1 VTDTDSGP
9 PAKEHRTPASLRCR
23 LGHLV
28 AAELLG
34 PQEGPT
40 EEVAESRVSDR
51 YLVGMLAPRNQPV
64 GEEGDESFEDAA
76 EPEDS
81 DDGTSD
87 PVRTRSDSL
96 LPSSFGMTFV
106 VAGDVTE
113 LEIEARWGI
122 YNRVESETLTRN
134 PRGRDAASGKQN
146 GIATSDEPALVWKR
160 EQKGGKLTIRL
171 SKGPIAPEV
180 VDDSQPDVVVR
191 GVVREEGGER
201 TITLFIVN
209 QQMVDKD
216 TSRKDRYWLFQ
227 VELMV
232 RDPAGR
238 PVFLRKA
245 RQLAAHDPN
254 DDLRW
259 EDRELE
265 MLYRHD
271 QEFAVGH
278 GIATD
283 WKVDPAD
290 SWQAFEIRTVAIPSY
305 EVRQQTPPAP
315 TEPGYESLR
324 GVELRMD
331 ALSTLSTP
339 ELVCKL
345 KPLADAYEAWIAAQ
359 EVEAKRPDERLQG
372 YEDVVARSLGSC
384 RDTCRRIREGI
395 ETIANNAQAAEAFCF
410 ANRAMWQQ
418 RVHSIYSLGV
428 RRHGEKA
435 PRLADVDADPKN
447 KSWRPF
453 QLAFMLLN
461 LPSITDF
468 HHQDRSHATQAI
480 ADLLWFPTGGGKTE
494 AYLGLAAFTMGLR
507 RLQGV
512 IDGHPGSAGVSVFM
526 RYTLRLLTLQQFQR
540 ASALLCAMETIRRE
554 AVANGDTRWGAT
566 DQPFLLGLWVGAK
579 STPNWTDD
587 SKAVVDALRQGQQ
600 HTVGGKGSPKQLT
613 NCPWCG
619 TKISSRNLEVE
630 TVGSGR
636 GRTYM
641 FCDAPS
647 CEFSRRNAP
656 EGLPVLVVDE
666 EIYRRLPSMLIA
678 TVDKFAQMPWNGLT
692 EMLFGRV
699 EKYCPRHG
707 FRSPDTDDKDTH
719 RARSPLPATQSIA
732 HPNLRPPDLIIQDE
746 LHLISGPL
754 GSMVGLYETAID
766 ELCSWEVD
774 GKRVRPK
781 VIASTA
787 TVRNAKS
794 QIHELFC
801 RRLNVFPPPGIDASE
816 NFFSKRRETSD
827 VPGRQYIGICA
838 PGRSLKAALIRVFV
852 AFLAAGAKLY
862 EEHDAAADPWLTTV
876 GYFNSLRELG
886 GMRRMVGEDV
896 RNRLRHMDKRGLS
909 TRILHKI
916 EELTSRKQSTDIP
929 IILDRLEEQFSKAR
943 DALREK
949 HAKENLE
956 PIVRPIDVML
966 ATSMLSV
973 GVDIDRLG
981 LMIVG
986 GQPKATSEYI
996 QATSRVG
1003 RKHPGLVCTVYNWA
1017 RPRDLSH
1024 YERFRHY
1031 HATFYQHVEALSVT
1045 PFAPRAL
1052 DRGLSAL
1059 LASLVRLGSHQF
1071 NANDAARSVD
1081 GHARFA
1087 DAAIE
1092 AIRRRVA
1099 NISDPIVAQTVVA
1112 QLKNRADE
1120 WASRAQRTATLVY
1133 RRSGR
1138 DDVAVPLLQK
1148 PEERDWQVFTCLN
1161 SLRDVE
1167 PSCDLVLI
1175 EDATRPRV

>member
-1 VTDTDSGP
+1 MPEPSTPSI
-9 PAKEHRTPASLRCR
+9 PAVPASPEALRSK
-23 LGHLV
+23 LNHLV
-28 AAELLG
+28 VAELLG
-34 PQEGPT
+34 PQGGPT

-51 YLVGMLAPRNQPV
+51 YLVGMLAPRSQTA
-64 GEEGDESFEDAA
+64 GQEADEGFEDGS
-76 EPEDS
+76 EPEES
-81 DDGTSD
+81 DDGKAD

-106 VAGDVTE
+106 VAKDAKE
-113 LEIEARWGI
+113 LEVEARWGK
-122 YNRVESETLTRN
+122 YERVESETITHR
-134 PRGRDAASGKQN
+134 PKKKDAKEDQ
-146 GIATSDEPALVWKR
+146 DEVPSLVWRR
-160 EQKGGKLTIRL
+160 EPKGGKKIITLA
-171 SKGPIAPEV
+171 KGPIAATV
-180 VDDSQPDVVVR
+180 IDDSEPDVVIR
-191 GVVREEGGER
+191 GIVREDSGER

-209 QQMVDKD
+209 QQMIDAD
-216 TSRKDRYWLFQ
+216 TTRKDRFWIFQ
-227 VELMV
+227 VELKV
-232 RDPAGR
+232 RDPHGAAMFR
-238 PVFLRKA
+238 RRA
-245 RQLAAHDPN
+245 RRLASSDPN

-283 WKVDPAD
+283 WTEDPKNP
-290 SWQAFEIRTVAIPSY
+290 WQATEVRTAAIPSY
-305 EVRQQTPPAP
+305 EVRQQTPPTP
-315 TEPGYESLR
+315 TEPGYEELA

-331 ALSTLSTP
+331 SLSALSSS
-339 ELVCKL
+339 ELVAKL
-345 KPLADAYEAWIAAQ
+345 MPLADAYDTWIARQATK
-359 EVEAKRPDERLQG
+359 AKQPEEGLAG
-372 YEDVVARSLGSC
+372 YEDVVTRAMGSC
-384 RDTCRRIREGI
+384 RETCRRIREGI
-395 ETIANNAQAAEAFCF
+395 ALLQSNSQAADSFRF

-418 RVHSIYSLGV
+418 RIHSIYSLG
-428 RRHGEKA
+428 RRRKGEAA
-435 PRLADVDADPKN
+435 PKLDEIDQDPKN

-453 QLAFMLLN
+453 QLAFILLN
-461 LPSITDF
+461 LPSITDI
-468 HHQDRSHATQAI
+468 HHQDRCHATQAV

-494 AYLGLAAFTMGLR
+494 AYLGLAAYTMGLR
-507 RLQGV
+507 RLQGIV
-512 IDGHPGSAGVSVFM
+512 EGRPGHAGLSVLM

-540 ASALLCAMETIRRE
+540 ATALLCAMETIRRE
-554 AVANGDTRWGAT
+554 AVGHGDFRWGTA

-600 HTVGGKGSPKQLT
+600 HTVANKGSPKQLT

-619 TKISSRNLEVE
+619 TKVMPRNLDVE
-630 TVGSGR
+630 TVGGGR
-636 GRTYM
+636 GRTFM
-641 FCDAPS
+641 FCDSAL
-647 CEFSRRNAP
+647 CEFSKRHAP

-707 FRSPDTDDKDTH
+707 FRSPDTEDKDTH
-719 RARSPLPATQSIA
+719 RARNSLPSTQSAI

-766 ELCSWEVD
+766 ELCSWEVG

-801 RRLNVFPPPGIDASE
+801 RRLNVFPPPGIDASQ
-816 NFFSKRRETSD
+816 NFFSKRRETSE
-827 VPGRQYIGICA
+827 VPGRQYMGICA

-862 EEHDAAADPWLTTV
+862 DDHDAAADPWLTTV

-896 RNRLRHMDKRGLS
+896 RNRLRHMDKRGLA
-909 TRILHKI
+909 TRILYKI

-943 DALREK
+943 DGLREE
-949 HAKENLE
+949 HAKKDLD
-956 PIVRPIDVML
+956 PVPRPIDVML

-1059 LASLVRLGSHQF
+1059 LVSLVRLGGQRF
-1071 NANDAARSVD
+1071 NPNESARGVD
-1081 GHARFA
+1081 GHAGFA
-1087 DAAIE
+1087 DVAIE
-1092 AIRRRVA
+1092 AIRRRIA
-1099 NISDPIVAQTVVA
+1099 NIADPVLAQTVVA

-1133 RRSGR
+1133 KRSGR

-1175 EDATRPRV
+1175 EDATRPRT

>member
-1 VTDTDSGP
+1 MLNTDAGL
-9 PAKEHRTPASLRCR
+9 PAEDHPTPVSVRRQLDQ
-23 LGHLV
+23 LV
-28 AAELLG
+28 VAELLG
-34 PQEGPT
+34 PQGGPT
-40 EEVAESRVSDR
+40 EEVAETRVSDR
-51 YLVGMLAPRNQPV
+51 YLVGMLAPRSQTA
-64 GEEGDESFEDAA
+64 GQEADEGFEDGS
-76 EPEDS
+76 EPEES
-81 DDGTSD
+81 DDGKAD

-106 VAGDVTE
+106 VAAE
-113 LEIEARWGI
+113 AEEIEIEARWGK
-122 YNRVESETLTRN
+122 YERCESETITHK
-134 PRGRDAASGKQN
+134 PRKKEGKEPQ
-146 GIATSDEPALVWKR
+146 DEVPSLVWKR
-160 EQKGGKLTIRL
+160 EPKGGKRTIVL
-171 SKGPIAPEV
+171 AKGPITATVIDE
-180 VDDSQPDVVVR
+180 SEPDVVIR
-191 GVVREEGGER
+191 GIVREDSGER

-209 QQMVDKD
+209 QQSVDADK
-216 TSRKDRYWLFQ
+216 SKKDRFWIFQ
-227 VELMV
+227 VELRV
-232 RDPAGR
+232 RAPDGASIFRRRVRPLASGDPS
-238 PVFLRKA
+238 
-245 RQLAAHDPN
+245 
-254 DDLRW
+254 DDLRR

-278 GIATD
+278 GVATD
-283 WKVDPAD
+283 WTEDPTD
-290 SWQAFEIRTVAIPSY
+290 PWQATEVRTAAIPSY
-305 EVRQQTPPAP
+305 EVRQQTPPRSN
-315 TEPGYESLR
+315 EEGYEGLA
-324 GVELRMD
+324 GLELRMD
-331 ALSTLSTP
+331 TLSTLSSS
-339 ELVCKL
+339 EFAARLL
-345 KPLADAYEAWIAAQ
+345 PLADAYDSWIALQAAK
-359 EVEAKRPDERLQG
+359 AKRPEEGLAG
-372 YEDVVARSLGSC
+372 YEDVVARALGHC
-384 RDTCRRIREGI
+384 RETCRRIREGI
-395 ETIANNAQAAEAFCF
+395 ALLQSDPQAADAFRF

-418 RVHSIYSLGV
+418 RIHSIYSLG
-428 RRHGEKA
+428 RRRKHENA
-435 PRLADVDADPKN
+435 PSIEEIDQDPKN

-453 QLAFMLLN
+453 QLAFILLN
-461 LPSITDF
+461 LPSITDI
-468 HHQDRSHATQAI
+468 HHADRSDPTQAI

-494 AYLGLAAFTMGLR
+494 AYLGLAAYTMGLR

-512 IDGHPGSAGVSVFM
+512 IEGRPGNAGVSVLM

-540 ASALLCAMETIRRE
+540 ASTLLCAMETIRRE
-554 AVANGDTRWGAT
+554 AVDKGDFRWGGA
-566 DQPFLLGLWVGAK
+566 DQPFLIGLWVGAK

-587 SKAVVDALRQGQQ
+587 SKVIVDALRQGHQ
-600 HTVGGKGSPKQLT
+600 HTVANKGSPKQLT

-619 TKISSRNLEVE
+619 TRIMPRNLDVE
-630 TVGSGR
+630 TVAAGR
-636 GRTYM
+636 GRTFM
-641 FCDAPS
+641 FCDSSS
-647 CEFSRRNAP
+647 CEFSKRHAP

-666 EIYRRLPSMLIA
+666 EIYRRLPTMLIA

-699 EKYCPRHG
+699 EKHCPRHG
-707 FRSPDTDDKDTH
+707 FRSPDTDDMDMH
-719 RARSPLPATQSIA
+719 RARNLLPAAHSIA

-766 ELCSWEVD
+766 ELCSWEVG

-816 NFFSKRRETSD
+816 NFFSKRRETQEA
-827 VPGRQYIGICA
+827 PGRQYVGICA

-852 AFLAAGAKLY
+852 AYLAAGAKLY
-862 EEHDAAADPWLTTV
+862 EEHDTAADPWLTTV

-896 RNRLRHMDKRGLS
+896 RNRLRHMDERELA
-909 TRILHKI
+909 TRILYKI

-943 DALREK
+943 DALREEN
-949 HAKENLE
+949 AKKDLD
-956 PIVRPIDVML
+956 PIIRPIDVML

-1059 LASLVRLGSHQF
+1059 LVSLVRLGSHRF
-1071 NANDAARSVD
+1071 NPNESARTVD
-1081 GHARFA
+1081 RHSGFA
-1087 DAAIE
+1087 DVAIE
-1092 AIRRRVA
+1092 AIRRRIA
-1099 NISDPIVAQTVVA
+1099 NIADPSTAQTVVA
-1112 QLKNRADE
+1112 LLRSRSDE

-1138 DDVAVPLLQK
+1138 NDVAVPLLQK
-1148 PEERDWQVFTCLN
+1148 PEERDWQFFTCLN

-1175 EDATRPRV
+1175 EDATRSRP